1 MNYHLALGK
10 SWDFAAFDRDARAAK
25 GPRHVFWTLA
35 QRLGAEVHMPG
46 GDPIRPF
53 DRVRARIAGGPQ
65 HWAMARTLAGRLG
78 GDDLVFCSGEDVGIP
93 VAALCG
99 ARRDRPRIVSFFHN
113 VMRPRGRA
121 ALRLFRIAD
130 RVDLFVTNTS
140 IQADFLRRAL
150 HLPERRL
157 FFLPSVEQTD
167 TRFFTPGPA
176 TTEKRRPII
185 ASAGLEQ
192 RDYRTLAEAT
202 RDLDVDVRV
211 TGYSKDAAVMKRAF
225 PEPLP
230 ANMSARYYDWL
241 ELVRLYRDADL
252 VVVSLFP
259 NKYPGGITT
268 ILEAMSCRRPVI
280 VTRTEGLRDY
290 VETPGIVTTV
300 EPGDPA
306 GLRKAIVH
314 LLEHPEEADAQA
326 MRGYEIVL
334 EWHNSERWVEV
345 FATRLNSL
353 LDELSP
359 TVPSAV

>member
-25 GPRHVFWTLA
+25 GPRHVMWTLA
-35 QRLGAEVHMPG
+35 QRLDAEVHKPG

-53 DRVRARIAGGPQ
+53 DKVRAKIAGGPR
-65 HWAMARTLAGRLG
+65 HWAMARKLAGRLD
-78 GDDLVFCSGEDVGIP
+78 GDDLVYCSGEDVGIP

-99 ARRDRPRIVSFFHN
+99 ARRDRPKIVSFFHN
-113 VMRPRGRA
+113 IMRPRGRA

-130 RVDLFVTNTS
+130 RVDLFVSNTS

-157 FFLPSVEQTD
+157 LFLPEQTD

-192 RDYRTLAEAT
+192 RDYHTLAEAT

-230 ANMSARYYDWL
+230 ANMSARFYDWL

-268 ILEAMSCRRPVI
+268 MLEAMSCRRPVI

-314 LLEHPEEADAQA
+314 LLEHPEEAKAQA
-326 MRGYEIVL
+326 RRGYEITL
-334 EWHNSERWVEV
+334 ERHNSERWIEE
-345 FATRLNSL
+345 FSTRLTSFL
-353 LDELSP
+353 EEPSP
-359 TVPSAV
+359 TVPFAV